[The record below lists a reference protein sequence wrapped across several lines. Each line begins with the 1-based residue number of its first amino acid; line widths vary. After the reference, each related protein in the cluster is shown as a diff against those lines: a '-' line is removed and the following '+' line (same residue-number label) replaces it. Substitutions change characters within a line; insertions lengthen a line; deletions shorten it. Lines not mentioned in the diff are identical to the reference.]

1 MALYKVVYKQTSVTT
16 GYISVDDPELIK
28 NWLEIGENPNE
39 LVFDNV
45 KVDQT
50 SGIEELV
57 EVTLGENL
65 V

>member
-45 KVDQT
+45 KDDQT